1 MMSMLFKVYIY
12 KYACLH
18 NVRISHLLNWSLISY
33 FIEGFSEGEGGTDSS
48 EDDDNDLIMEVL
60 SKSKHFNSV
69 DRVKENDPSKGFE
82 EEMVQELEKRAKD
95 YQARENISIQPLTVT
110 EEKKVK
116 VNDDGGTSHSS
127 AILSD
132 LELFYDPNSD
142 NIDEGIFFFSLY
154 ENIII
159 LCLPLFMQAW
169 VQRQQEKYISKQP
182 KRCNPIGNSDAVLS
196 CPACFTTLCRD
207 CQR

>member
-1 MMSMLFKVYIY
+1 MWDYHIY
-12 KYACLH
+12 LT
-18 NVRISHLLNWSLISY
+18 SLISY

-82 EEMVQELEKRAKD
+82 EEMLQELEKRAKD
-95 YQARENISIQPLTVT
+95 YQIRENISSQPLTVT

-116 VNDDGGTSHSS
+116 VNDGGTSHSS

-132 LELFYDPNSD
+132 LDLFYDPNSD
-142 NIDEGIFFFSLY
+142 NIDEGIFFFS
-154 ENIII
+154 
-159 LCLPLFMQAW
+159 
-169 VQRQQEKYISKQP
+169 
-182 KRCNPIGNSDAVLS
+182 
-196 CPACFTTLCRD
+196 
-207 CQR
+207 